1 MKHRHGERAEQR
13 IHKIKTCG
21 FRKKT
26 TQSNK
31 VVFFFPIIQLFWFLD
46 VSVYIRDETSL
57 VVLIFQPRTD
67 GTICIINYII
77 FSLKGRKQSRFKS
90 QQRIL
95 FILLC
100 KYHHLKPTYFGKC
113 TSCTIHNSSK
123 YISIPGS
130 RIGDG
135 SSSSINGVLS
145 LFVCRFLRLFLNYS
159 DGWIRERERLTS
171 SVVVI

>member
-1 MKHRHGERAEQR
+1 MARERSSVYTRSKHVDFERRQ
-13 IHKIKTCG
+13 HKVI
-21 FRKKT
+21 R
-26 TQSNK
+26 QY
-31 VVFFFPIIQLFWFLD
+31 FFLPIIQLFWFLD

-77 FSLKGRKQSRFKS
+77 FSLKGRKQSGFKS